1 MFSLFSITHSQASF
15 VRTVLT
21 KCLNSHFPIL
31 VCFHIHQHQAGEEG
45 YTFWF
50 FFFSVFCDAK
60 GYVNNT
66 TQSTQSGIAELNASL
81 SHQCSEKSNP
91 PLLLLP
97 HYIPI
102 SKVPLAAEALKG
114 RIESEGTLK
123 LLPNPTSCKKRG
135 LCKYSFFNTG
145 GECSHPPGNRWDA
158 LKGTRME

>member
-1 MFSLFSITHSQASF
+1 MPQLTFPYFSLP
-15 VRTVLT
+15 
-21 KCLNSHFPIL
+21 SHTSTSGRGRRIHIL
-31 VCFHIHQHQAGEEG
+31 I
-45 YTFWF
+45 

-91 PLLLLP
+91 PLLPLP

-145 GECSHPPGNRWDA
+145 GECSHPPGNR
-158 LKGTRME
+158 